1 MGCQLTEVVYG
12 SVAVAHGVAR
22 RIHLGEI
29 VDRHAPK
36 RNGIPTGKLVEILAI
51 NRLLDPLAKYE
62 IPEWVQTT
70 ALPELLDV
78 VLSIESGYQTLTRC
92 YDYLT
97 DDVQMHIEMEL
108 AEQVRKVYSVSDST
122 FLYDITSTFTVG
134 EGSGELFQY
143 GYSRDHRPDC
153 RQVNFGLVVSRKEAV
168 PMFHKVFPG
177 NINDCKTVKSMM
189 NIFND
194 NMGMNGCLVVDRG
207 MVSTANVVDIVDNRE
222 MDLVAGMR
230 MTEKLKRVTRQIMS
244 FDVQFQTTNEF
255 IQAKE
260 FQYIVGK
267 KPRRSILYFS
277 QQKAARDYKA
287 RMKNVRLVEK
297 EMTEISKKC
306 TRPKGRGRNPDP
318 KKAIKNIDKL
328 VASKNVKGFFRY
340 RFVGGRGGRRFKWSR
355 DDNALEKAKEIDGK
369 YVLIT
374 TLDNAPKKILSIYR
388 SRSVIERAF
397 RLTKEKIKIRPI
409 WSRNEQHIKAH
420 LFICFLA
427 YLLMSLIEL
436 KLRRAGEKI
445 SGQKA
450 LKRMSYRTM
459 EVERKI
465 TVDNGTRE
473 FRIFKKETRG

>member
-1 MGCQLTEVVYG
+1 MTEVVYG

-22 RIHLGEI
+22 RIHLSEI

-51 NRLLDPLAKYE
+51 NRLLDPKAKHE
-62 IPEWVQTT
+62 IPDWIQTT
-70 ALPELLDV
+70 ALPELIDV
-78 VLSIESGYQTLTRC
+78 NLPVESGYQTLTRC

-97 DDVQMHIEMEL
+97 DEVQMQIEMDL

-134 EGSGELFQY
+134 EGSNELFQY

-153 RQVNFGLVVSRKEAV
+153 KQVNFGLVVSREEAV
-168 PMFHKVFPG
+168 PMFHRIFPG
-177 NINDCKTVKSMM
+177 NVNDCKTVKSTMGL
-189 NIFND
+189 FND
-194 NMGMNGCLVVDRG
+194 HMGMNGCLVVDRG
-207 MVSTANVVDIVDNRE
+207 MVSTANVIDIVDNRR

-230 MTEKLKRVTRQIMS
+230 MTEKLKRTIRQIKS
-244 FDVQFQTTNEF
+244 FDVQFQTTNES

-267 KPRRSILYFS
+267 KPRRCILYFS
-277 QQKAARDYKA
+277 EQKAERDYKA

-297 EMTEISKKC
+297 EMIEISKKC
-306 TRPKGRGRNPDP
+306 EKPKGRGRNPDP
-318 KKAIKNIDKL
+318 KKTIKKIDKL
-328 VASKNVKGFFRY
+328 VASKNVKGFFHY
-340 RFVGGRGGRRFKWSR
+340 RFVGGRGGRRFKWSI
-355 DDNALEKAKEIDGK
+355 DDKALERAKEIDGK
-369 YVLIT
+369 FVLIT
-374 TLDNAPKKILSIYR
+374 TLDDTSEEILKIYR

-397 RLTKEKIKIRPI
+397 RITKEKIKIRPI

-436 KLRRAGEKI
+436 KLKRAGEKV

-450 LKRMSYRTM
+450 LKHMSYKTM
-459 EVERKI
+459 KVERKLDI
-465 TVDNGTRE
+465 DDGSRE
-473 FRIFKKETRG
+473 LRIFKKETTE